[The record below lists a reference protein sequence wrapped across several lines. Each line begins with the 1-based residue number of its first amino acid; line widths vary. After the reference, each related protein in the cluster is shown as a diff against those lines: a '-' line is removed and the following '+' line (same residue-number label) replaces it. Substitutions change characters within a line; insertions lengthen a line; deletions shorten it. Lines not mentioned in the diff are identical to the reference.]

1 MPARKFI
8 NNPDNIVSEL
18 LAGFVLS
25 MPIAGPIS
33 ILITTN
39 ALKGREHYCNR
50 INIGASFGTFIY
62 VFFVTYGLTKLY
74 PYYKPAIPYLLSLG
88 SLFLLFI
95 GNRIFNTRFDIEH
108 MEDTSQ
114 LSEKVKK
121 KQKGGLYAGFVINFL
136 NPTLIIGWLISTFFV
151 ISFVSSLG
159 FNTGNLDIAINQSV
173 KEMSSIESSITDDIN
188 DFTSNG
194 MGIIKAPLVESSKH
208 KPARFP
214 KYFHLFI
221 SIVFALFISVGC
233 ITWFYLLTLF
243 LTRFRKK
250 INVRILSLFI
260 NGLGVVICFFGL
272 YFGYLAVRMLLD
284 LS

>member
-1 MPARKFI
+1 MTESILTISIAG
-8 NNPDNIVSEL
+8 L

-25 MPIAGPIS
+25 MPIAGPVS

-39 ALKGREHYCNR
+39 ALKGRAHYCNR

-95 GNRIFNTRFDIEH
+95 GFRIFNTKFDIEH
-108 MEDTSQ
+108 IEDTSQ
-114 LSEKVKK
+114 LSMKVRKQ
-121 KQKGGLYAGFVINFL
+121 QKGGLYTGFVINFF

-151 ISFVSSLG
+151 ISIVSSLG

-173 KEMSSIESSITDDIN
+173 KEMSSIDSSITDEIN
-188 DFTSNG
+188 EITSNG
-194 MGIIKAPLVESSKH
+194 MGVLKAPAAESIKSE
-208 KPARFP
+208 PAKFP

-221 SIVFALFISVGC
+221 SILYALFISAGC
-233 ITWFYLLTLF
+233 ITWFYLLTLL

-250 INVRILSLFI
+250 IDMRILSLFI

>member
-1 MPARKFI
+1 M
-8 NNPDNIVSEL
+8 SESIL
-18 LAGFVLS
+18 TISIAGLVAGFVLS

-39 ALKGREHYCNR
+39 ALKGRAHYCNR
-50 INIGASFGTFIY
+50 VNIGASFGTFIY

-95 GNRIFNTRFDIEH
+95 GSRIFNTKLDIEH
-108 MEDTSQ
+108 IEDTSQ
-114 LSEKVKK
+114 LSVKVRKQ
-121 KQKGGLYAGFVINFL
+121 QKGGLYTGFVINFF
-136 NPTLIIGWLISTFFV
+136 NPTLIIGWLTSTFFV

-159 FNTGNLDIAINQSV
+159 FNTGNLDIAINQSI
-173 KEMSSIESSITDDIN
+173 KEMSNIESSITDEIN
-188 DFTSNG
+188 DITSNG
-194 MGIIKAPLVESSKH
+194 IGVIKAPVVESSKQN
-208 KPARFP
+208 PAGFP

-221 SIVFALFISVGC
+221 SIVYALFISAGC
-233 ITWFYLLTLF
+233 ITWFYLLTLL

-250 INVRILSLFI
+250 INVRFLSLFI
-260 NGLGVVICFFGL
+260 KGLGVVICFFGL
-272 YFGYLAVRMLLD
+272 YFGYLAVRMLLA